1 MIKPTKKLTMIKKE
15 NAQTMVEFAIVFP
28 ILLLITYGLIEFG
41 RMMFI
46 YSEVY
51 GAAREGARYGATA
64 LNDTNCDG
72 ILKATTRLLFLI
84 PANAI
89 YVDID
94 YDHGLKLSD
103 PPDLCSHANNSYSGP
118 ADGLA
123 LGDRTVVEV
132 DVNYQPLLGSF
143 LGFQGFHIK
152 TTNYRTLLT
161 DVPIASP

>member
-1 MIKPTKKLTMIKKE
+1 MIKPTKKLPMIKKE

-46 YSEVY
+46 YAEVY
-51 GAAREGARYGATA
+51 GAAREGARFGASA

-72 ILKATTRLLFLI
+72 ILEATSRLIFLV

-89 YVDID
+89 SIDID

-103 PPDLCSHANNSYSGP
+103 PPDLCSHTNNSYTGP
-118 ADGLA
+118 ADGLG
-123 LGDRTVVEV
+123 LGDRTVVGV

-161 DVPIASP
+161 DVPIAYP